1 MAEHANNTGAG
12 LPGLTG
18 ERLKAIATIL
28 VTLYSLANAGLNLA
42 GVNTL
47 PFTDEQVSAAIF
59 AVIGVCG
66 TIWGWWKNQNVTSA
80 ALAGQ
85 QLVNALKRE
94 GMVNG
99 LTAAKSAAIGA
110 ASALADA
117 GMADADEADEGAAGS
132 MPESDDAPG
141 EI

>member
-18 ERLKAIATIL
+18 ERLKAIVTIL

-85 QLVNALKRE
+85 QLVDALKRE
-94 GMVNG
+94 GMGQRPDRRQVRRDRRG
-99 LTAAKSAAIGA
+99 QR
-110 ASALADA
+110 A
-117 GMADADEADEGAAGS
+117 GRRRHGRRRRS
-132 MPESDDAPG
+132 R
-141 EI
+141 

>member
-59 AVIGVCG
+59 AVIGV
-66 TIWGWWKNQNVTSA
+66 WWKNQNVTSA

-85 QLVNALKRE
+85 QLVDALKRE

-117 GMADADEADEGAAGS
+117 GKAEADEADERAAGS

>member
-47 PFTDEQVSAAIF
+47 PFTDEQV
-59 AVIGVCG
+59 
-66 TIWGWWKNQNVTSA
+66 
-80 ALAGQ
+80 
-85 QLVNALKRE
+85 
-94 GMVNG
+94 
-99 LTAAKSAAIGA
+99 
-110 ASALADA
+110 
-117 GMADADEADEGAAGS
+117 
-132 MPESDDAPG
+132 
-141 EI
+141 

>member
-59 AVIGVCG
+59 AVLGVCG
-66 TIWGWWKNQNVTSA
+66 TLGGGWQNQYATPPA
-80 ALAGQ
+80 
-85 QLVNALKRE
+85 R
-94 GMVNG
+94 
-99 LTAAKSAAIGA
+99 GA
-110 ASALADA
+110 ARARP
-117 GMADADEADEGAAGS
+117 DADEADERAAGS

>member
-59 AVIGVCG
+59 A
-66 TIWGWWKNQNVTSA
+66 
-80 ALAGQ
+80 
-85 QLVNALKRE
+85 
-94 GMVNG
+94 
-99 LTAAKSAAIGA
+99 
-110 ASALADA
+110 
-117 GMADADEADEGAAGS
+117 DEADERAAGS